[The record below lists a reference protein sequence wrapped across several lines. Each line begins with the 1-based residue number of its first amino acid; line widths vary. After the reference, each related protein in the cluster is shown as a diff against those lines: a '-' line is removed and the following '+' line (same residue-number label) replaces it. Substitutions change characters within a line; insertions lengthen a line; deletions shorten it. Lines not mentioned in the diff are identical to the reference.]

1 MVELLQQPSTIL
13 LAIAIAMLVTILATI
28 RALDRRHRRDVS
40 VEASRATD
48 GLGVPPLPRSG
59 LVPLQR
65 IAAIGCCVL
74 AIFAGVVATMVDA
87 RWFGHDQYRLVA
99 LPAACLVVGC
109 GLGAVAALYA
119 SAPER
124 MRSKFSMVV
133 QIGFGL
139 LAFGFAGCGGLVMLG
154 MLRRRSAAPAAA
166 TFRPPVRTVRS
177 PAADATTAR
186 TRPVDAGAKTRA

>member
-1 MVELLQQPSTIL
+1 MIELLQQPSTVV
-13 LAIAIAMLVTILATI
+13 LAIAVAMLVAVVATI
-28 RALDRRHRRDVS
+28 RALDRRHRRDAS
-40 VEASRATD
+40 VQAPRATD
-48 GLGVPPLPRSG
+48 SLDVPPLPRSG

-74 AIFAGVVATMVDA
+74 AILAGIVATMVDA

-109 GLGAVAALYA
+109 GLGAVAALYS

-139 LAFGFAGCGGLVMLG
+139 LAFGLAGCGGLVMLG
-154 MLRRRSAAPAAA
+154 ML
-166 TFRPPVRTVRS
+166 
-177 PAADATTAR
+177 
-186 TRPVDAGAKTRA
+186 